1 MVKLTEYEQ
10 NMLEGAE
17 GPAVADFTDV
27 DLFSLIRTGDIMERD
42 GSTGEVVI
50 WKKNR

>member
-10 NMLEGAE
+10 NMLDGAE
-17 GPAVADFTDV
+17 GPAVAYFTDV
-27 DLFSLIRTGDIMERD
+27 NLFSLIRMGDIVELD

-50 WKKNR
+50 YKR

>member
-27 DLFSLIRTGDIMERD
+27 DLFSLIRTGDIVELD

-50 WKKNR
+50 YKR